1 MKKHFL
7 SALFMAAISSM
18 AMAQDITSNLEAYV
32 SFDNGNATIDA
43 GAATVAGIINGATSA
58 SDKDGNP
65 NSAMYFDG
73 GDWIDFGNYSNYQ
86 FGYDSFTIACW
97 MKADA
102 TGTAGY
108 VIGKRGF
115 TSGSDHVYGLTYN
128 YNSGGQVLS
137 YLRDDNSN
145 SATYPTFSV
154 AAGQWHHVAI
164 MVDRTLNAAIIYV
177 DGTMVAA
184 QVLPMGFVGMNA
196 NGTSFGNLVMGSAS
210 NGDQYFKGWVDE
222 VRIYRRALSE
232 ADMSELIGP
241 QQCVVNIPDAIL
253 KTALVNNSNIN
264 TNSDFE
270 IQCYEAADYTG
281 SINLFG
287 TSVTDL
293 TGIEA
298 FTSAYDLDITGTG
311 VTSFDITPNVSLAQ
325 FSAGNLSLTGTL
337 TFDAANAALE
347 AVFIQN
353 NQLSGLDVSALP
365 NLQFLDFN
373 YNNLVSLDLSQN
385 PALVG
390 LTAQG
395 NMLTALDLSNSPQLT
410 TVFCNSNAIVALD
423 LSENSALATLNCE
436 SNSLNYLNVA
446 NGSNT
451 NVTYFNA
458 LNNPDL
464 TCIQVDNVAYSTT
477 NWTSVSSWSTFN
489 TYCTPPITVGVDEAE
504 SQAFEMFPNPT
515 TGTLHFSE
523 AIAGQLLDVTGK
535 ILIQFPISRT
545 LDLSTLAEGVY
556 LIRSNS
562 GAVSRIVKN

>member
-18 AMAQDITSNLEAYV
+18 ATAQDITSNLEAHI

-43 GAATVAGIINGATSA
+43 GAATVAGIINGATSV
-58 SDKDGNP
+58 SDRDGNP

-128 YNSGGQVLS
+128 YTNGGQVLN

-145 SATYPTFSV
+145 AATYPTFSV

-177 DGTMVAA
+177 DGTIVAA
-184 QVLPMGFVGMNA
+184 QPLPMGFLGMNA
-196 NGTSFGNLVMGSAS
+196 NGTTFGNLVMGRAS

-232 ADMSELIGP
+232 ADMSELFDP

-264 TNSDFE
+264 TNSDTE
-270 IQCYEAADYTG
+270 IQCSEAANYTG
-281 SINLFG
+281 YINVA
-287 TSVTDL
+287 TANVADL

-298 FTSAYDLDITGTG
+298 FTSAVGLDISFTD
-311 VTSFDITPNVSLAQ
+311 VTSFDITPNVSLTYFNCTQ
-325 FSAGNLSLTGTL
+325 LGLTGTL
-337 TFDAANAALE
+337 IFNAANAALQQ
-347 AVFIQN
+347 VFVGQ
-353 NQLSGLDVSALP
+353 NQLSGLDVTALS
-365 NLQFLDFN
+365 NLNHLN
-373 YNNLVSLDLSQN
+373 CAYNNSIASLDLSAN
-385 PALVG
+385 PALG
-390 LTAQG
+390 ILAM
-395 NMLTALDLSNSPQLT
+395 NYNAISSLDLSNNLLLADFSCAGNDLST
-410 TVFCNSNAIVALD
+410 LD
-423 LSENSALATLNCE
+423 LSQNSALATLNCE
-436 SNSLNYLNVA
+436 DNSLNYLNVA
-446 NGSNT
+446 NGTNT
-451 NVTYFNA
+451 NVTSFNA

-464 TCIQVDNVAYSTT
+464 TCIQVDDAVYSTSHWPGVSG
-477 NWTSVSSWSTFN
+477 WTSFNESCISVGINEATSSEFQL
-489 TYCTPPITVGVDEAE
+489 Y
-504 SQAFEMFPNPT
+504 PNPT
-515 TGTLHFSE
+515 SGFISFTE
-523 AIAGQLLDVTGK
+523 PIAGQLLDVTGK
-535 ILIQFPISRT
+535 ILIQFPNTRT
-545 LDLSTLAEGVY
+545 LDLSTLADGVY